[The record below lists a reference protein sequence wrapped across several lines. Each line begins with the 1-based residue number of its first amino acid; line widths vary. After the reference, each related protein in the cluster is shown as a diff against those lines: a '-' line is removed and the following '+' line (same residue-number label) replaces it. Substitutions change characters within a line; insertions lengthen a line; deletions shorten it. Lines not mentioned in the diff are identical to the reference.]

1 MQAEAALGDLSP
13 LRTRSKVL
21 RRGRHPG
28 SGNVEAGFS
37 SVPASRGC
45 NTADPRWGP
54 RRVVARLS
62 PRAPRSAC
70 RRTRGQD
77 VGASGFVEA
86 LKHAGNDSQAA
97 RWRPSRVGRE
107 STMCAREPHRSACG
121 RWGPGP
127 GRVLDGGPGGPA
139 HWGEGR
145 TPQTR
150 SCPGRWRRDR
160 AQTPSRCRGSAQC
173 PPLSLRPDSRRAPE
187 ACGHRSEARGAFPW
201 GLPEK
206 TVEGARKKSFP
217 LISSFSHLAMSLAP
231 LGWVTRLVMKDR
243 PDGRFPPY
251 ASVYCD

>member
-1 MQAEAALGDLSP
+1 MICRLSGLAAKFYGEVGIQAQATSKRVFLLCQRPEGATQPIPGGAPGGLWHVCLPGPHALPAGARGVRTWEQAASW
-13 LRTRSKVL
+13 RRSNTPATI
-21 RRGRHPG
+21 RRRPAGGRAASAGNRRCAPG
-28 SGNVEAGFS
+28 SPTAVGAG
-37 SVPASRGC
+37 PGAC
-45 NTADPRWGP
+45 P
-54 RRVVARLS
+54 RR
-62 PRAPRSAC
+62 
-70 RRTRGQD
+70 
-77 VGASGFVEA
+77 
-86 LKHAGNDSQAA
+86 
-97 RWRPSRVGRE
+97 
-107 STMCAREPHRSACG
+107 
-121 RWGPGP
+121 
-127 GRVLDGGPGGPA
+127 GPGGPA

-217 LISSFSHLAMSLAP
+217 LLSSFSHLAMSLAP